1 MRNLWKYRLH
11 LYENP
16 TLHINPLI
24 ATKVRLKTLRYQL
37 DITTCH
43 LTTISKIRYLN
54 IKFYNF
60 KKFCEM
66 CSYYSILISIAM
78 LHIVRAGP
86 VFSPE
91 VSTNTENLNN
101 HVVLQQKSQQMQ
113 HQKSNIN
120 QNPQLNSLNVYASN
134 FDVISNNQND
144 QFKPSYKLPE
154 METNFTPIH
163 NSNSITTEFA
173 STLSSPT
180 PVLIQYLPQ
189 TINEGG
195 VQYLQ
200 LIPTRPLMVPI
211 APYLSGNTGGRP
223 ITYHQHLAPS
233 KSIDYTVRPLISG
246 LPVNLPPP
254 VPTTL
259 VDLQSTTL
267 PSYGI
272 QSYAGSITS
281 HKQNH
286 RINRETKDKNLLGPI
301 SLNLNEYLP
310 GANSQQ
316 QSNLNTR
323 GRP

>member
-1 MRNLWKYRLH
+1 MY
-11 LYENP
+11 
-16 TLHINPLI
+16 
-24 ATKVRLKTLRYQL
+24 
-37 DITTCH
+37 
-43 LTTISKIRYLN
+43 S
-54 IKFYNF
+54 YN
-60 KKFCEM
+60 
-66 CSYYSILISIAM
+66 SILILIAM
-78 LHIVRAGP
+78 LNIVRAGP

-91 VSTNTENLNN
+91 VSTKTENSNN
-101 HVVLQQKSQQMQ
+101 HITLQQKSQQMQ
-113 HQKSNIN
+113 HQKPNIN
-120 QNPQLNSLNVYASN
+120 QDPQLNSLNVYASN
-134 FDVISNNQND
+134 VDVISSNQNY

-163 NSNSITTEFA
+163 NSNSITTEFT

-180 PVLIQYLPQ
+180 PILMQYLPQ

-233 KSIDYTVRPLISG
+233 NNIDYTARPLISG

-254 VPTTL
+254 APTSL
-259 VDLQSTTL
+259 ADLQSPTL
-267 PSYGI
+267 PSYDI
-272 QSYAGSITS
+272 QSYTGSITS
-281 HKQNH
+281 YKQNH

-310 GANSQQ
+310 GANSKQ
-316 QSNLNTR
+316 QSNLNGR
-323 GRP
+323 GRL